1 MNSMQNY
8 RVEISV
14 KTLLYII
21 GFGLLLFVL
30 SRTFDIVILLMLGFV
45 LMTALHPIVL
55 RLQRMRFS
63 RVAAV
68 LTVYAMLIATLV
80 ITFAVLVPPLVEE
93 TLNLLHQFDL
103 QSVPYLADLRSLQLT
118 YDQVSSLLSTY
129 GGSFGTVFSYVTSTF
144 SVIFSFFT
152 VLVMSLY
159 LLLEREHLY
168 KYSSFLF
175 RTKDREARSQKLF
188 NAIEESLGTW
198 VRGEFILMVTIG
210 TMTYVGLMLLKIPY
224 ALPLAI
230 VAGLLEALPNL
241 GPTIAAVPAVLVAYI
256 VTGIPLMGLLAALLY
271 WLIQSIENNFIV
283 PYVMKRT
290 VGISPLVSIVLILAG
305 FRFGGVI
312 GALLVVPTYIILRVI
327 LREFSPEIR
336 SVMQVKE
343 E

>member
-1 MNSMQNY
+1 MPNY

-14 KTLLYII
+14 KTLLYVVGI
-21 GFGLLLFVL
+21 GLLLFVL
-30 SRTFDIVILLMLGFV
+30 SRTFDIVILLLLGFV

-55 RLQRMRFS
+55 RLQRMRFP
-63 RVAAV
+63 RIAAV
-68 LTVYAMLIATLV
+68 LTVYLLLV
-80 ITFAVLVPPLVEE
+80 ISLVIAFAVLVPPLVEE

-103 QSVPYLADLRSLQLT
+103 QTVPYLSELRSLQLT
-118 YDQVSSLLSTY
+118 YEQVSSLLSTY
-129 GGSFGTVFSYVTSTF
+129 GGSFGTVFSYITSTF
-144 SVIFSFFT
+144 SIIFSFFT

-159 LLLEREHLY
+159 LLLERHNLY

-175 RTKDREARSQKLF
+175 RSKDREERSQKLF
-188 NAIEESLGTW
+188 NAIEQSLGTW

-210 TMTYVGLMLLKIPY
+210 TMTYIGLTLLKIPY

-241 GPTIAAVPAVLVAYI
+241 GPTIAAVPAIIVAYL
-256 VTGIPLMGLLAALLY
+256 VTGIPLMGVLAALLY

-283 PYVMKRT
+283 PFVMKQT

-312 GALLVVPTYIILRVI
+312 GALLVIPTYIIVRVI
-327 LREFSPEIR
+327 LREFSPEIHNILR
-336 SVMQVKE
+336 GKE
-343 E
+343 Q

>member
-1 MNSMQNY
+1 MQNY

-21 GFGLLLFVL
+21 GFGLLFLVL
-30 SRTFDIVILLMLGFV
+30 SRTFDIVILLLLGFV

-55 RLQRMRFS
+55 RLQRLRFS

-68 LTVYAMLIATLV
+68 LSVYAMLIATLV
-80 ITFAVLVPPLVEE
+80 ITFAVLVPPLVEQ

-103 QSVPYLADLRSLQLT
+103 QSVPYLSDLKSLQLT
-118 YDQVSSLLSTY
+118 YDQVSTLVSTY
-129 GGSFGTVFSYVTSTF
+129 GGSFGTVFSYITSTF

-152 VLVMSLY
+152 ILVMSLY

-168 KYSSFLF
+168 KYSAFLF
-175 RTKDREARSQKLF
+175 RTKDREERSQRLF
-188 NAIEESLGTW
+188 NEIEESLGTW

-210 TMTYVGLMLLKIPY
+210 TMTYVGLTLLKIPY

-230 VAGLLEALPNL
+230 LAGFLEALPNL
-241 GPTIAAVPAVLVAYI
+241 GPTIAAIPAVIVAYV
-256 VTGIPLMGLLAALLY
+256 VTGIPLMGVLAALLY

-283 PYVMKRT
+283 PFVMKRT

-305 FRFGGVI
+305 LRFGSVI
-312 GALLVVPTYIILRVI
+312 GALLVIPIFIIVRVI
-327 LREFSPEIR
+327 LREFSPEIH
-336 SVMQVKE
+336 SVLRTKE
-343 E
+343 N